1 MGMGPPMRGLLQ
13 VFTRHASTR
22 LRPQTTRPCLS
33 LGRSSSRYLSSQGQG
48 KAGLINNIKVL
59 DLSRVIAGPF
69 CAQILADYGATVI
82 KVEQP
87 QKGDD
92 LRHYKPPVEKDNW
105 DPKLGPMSNFF
116 AACNRNKRSICLD
129 LKSPKAHEILF
140 ELAKDADV
148 IIENFVPGKIDE
160 LGLGYDKLK
169 QVNPRI
175 IYASISGI
183 AISFTSLAL
192 VPQVTKRSCIGYG
205 SKGPWAKRAGYD
217 MIVGA
222 EAGLMHITGPR
233 GGPPTKPGVSII
245 DLCTGLYL
253 HGAILG
259 ALLARQETGLGQR
272 VTVSLFESMVSLL
285 INVGMDWVNSGQ
297 EAQRWGTAH
306 PSVVPYDAWKT
317 KDSHVVTG
325 ASTERQWRRL
335 CDILGRP
342 DLVDDE
348 RFENNSARVKNREVI
363 TPILREC
370 FESRTTDE
378 WLERFEGS
386 GMPYGAINNMERVF
400 KHPQIEAG
408 EMLQPVEYEGLKSGV
423 LKLLGP
429 PVKFSEAATPVKLR
443 PPLLGE
449 HTSEVLREIGLS
461 DAAIE
466 DLQKTGVTQ

>member
-1 MGMGPPMRGLLQ
+1 MGMGPPMPGLRQ
-13 VFTRHASTR
+13 AFTRHASTR
-22 LRPQTTRPCLS
+22 LRRQTARPCLS
-33 LGRSSSRYLSSQGQG
+33 LSRSSSRYLSSQSQGQG

-129 LKSPKAHEILF
+129 LKSPKAHKILF

-175 IYASISGI
+175 IYASIS
-183 AISFTSLAL
+183 
-192 VPQVTKRSCIGYG
+192 GYG

-317 KDSHVVTG
+317 KDSHIVTG

-348 RFENNSARVKNREVI
+348 RFKNNSVRVKNREVI

-423 LKLLGP
+423 LRLLGA